1 MTEAKRQEAGR
12 TRFLLLPPLSAAER
26 EAERESERKLSVVL
40 AEMFGP
46 KGTTAIRRSRRHT
59 RWTPAR
65 NPMTDAGLMG
75 KASIDWDHLDTT
87 DSTGELGS
95 LINLARPRGFHV
107 SAAADEIFEVEEKLT
122 GRCVCHGTAAQVH
135 RWLRE
140 KPIGEQTR

>member
-1 MTEAKRQEAGR
+1 MAD
-12 TRFLLLPPLSAAER
+12 
-26 EAERESERKLSVVL
+26 
-40 AEMFGP
+40 
-46 KGTTAIRRSRRHT
+46 
-59 RWTPAR
+59 AR
-65 NPMTDAGLMG
+65 LMG

-95 LINLARPRGFHV
+95 LINLAQPRGFHV

-135 RWLRE
+135 RWLWE

>member
-1 MTEAKRQEAGR
+1 
-12 TRFLLLPPLSAAER
+12 
-26 EAERESERKLSVVL
+26 
-40 AEMFGP
+40 
-46 KGTTAIRRSRRHT
+46 
-59 RWTPAR
+59 
-65 NPMTDAGLMG
+65 MTDAGLMG
-75 KASIDWDHLDTT
+75 KASIHWDHLDTT

-140 KPIGEQTR
+140 RPIRDVGARPYRYGAHADGEGVEL

>member
-1 MTEAKRQEAGR
+1 
-12 TRFLLLPPLSAAER
+12 
-26 EAERESERKLSVVL
+26 
-40 AEMFGP
+40 
-46 KGTTAIRRSRRHT
+46 
-59 RWTPAR
+59 
-65 NPMTDAGLMG
+65 MTDAGLLG

-87 DSTGELGS
+87 DSTGQLGS

>member
-1 MTEAKRQEAGR
+1 
-12 TRFLLLPPLSAAER
+12 
-26 EAERESERKLSVVL
+26 
-40 AEMFGP
+40 
-46 KGTTAIRRSRRHT
+46 
-59 RWTPAR
+59 
-65 NPMTDAGLMG
+65 MTDAGLMG
-75 KASIDWDHLDTT
+75 KASIDWDHVDTT

-140 KPIGEQTR
+140 KPIAGIGASSGAAMGGLRP